1 MTKFYIL
8 TSLKLTGETHFER
21 WTTDTTLK
29 EISSW
34 SVKAQDPK
42 DRTKSPEI
50 GYPYEYPYPIPKTK
64 KIMHWESEA
73 FMMYH
78 EETETQVG
86 KHYTN
91 DLHHIEADKNNPSTS
106 NFMMAFIF
114 ALAFG
119 FMIVRLGKEN
129 PKNQLSLLDNAPYY

>member
-1 MTKFYIL
+1 
-8 TSLKLTGETHFER
+8 
-21 WTTDTTLK
+21 
-29 EISSW
+29 
-34 SVKAQDPK
+34 
-42 DRTKSPEI
+42 
-50 GYPYEYPYPIPKTK
+50 
-64 KIMHWESEA
+64 MHWESEA

-106 NFMMAFIF
+106 NFMIAFLF
-114 ALAFG
+114 ALSFG

-129 PKNQLSLLDNAPYY
+129 PKNQLSLLDNAPYYLVGCVIQTRT

>member
-8 TSLKLTGETHFER
+8 TFLKLTGETHFER

-34 SVKAQDPK
+34 SLKAQDPK
-42 DRTKSPEI
+42 NRTKSPEI

-64 KIMHWESEA
+64 KLMHFESRG

-78 EETETQVG
+78 EETETQVA
-86 KHYTN
+86 KHYAN
-91 DLHHIEADKNNPSTS
+91 DLHHIEPDKHNPITS
-106 NFMMAFIF
+106 NFVVRFLF

-119 FMIVRLGKEN
+119 PFLVKLGK
-129 PKNQLSLLDNAPYY
+129 KTMKYT